1 MTKDKRPV
9 IVLAGFSCA
18 GKSTISKRLVDLC
31 SFDPMEQYVIYN
43 AIAMA
48 KGYKRTRHWLAEVGN
63 EVFVKE
69 TTIETVRRINALADS
84 KGIVVDASYGPV
96 MDTILRSSVINARIV
111 VIAVSADQSV
121 REKRMAGRM
130 GGSDD
135 EAKVELVFRDD
146 FLREVNLEEVMRKA
160 DFEVVNKS
168 SIEEAL
174 NQIASNF
181 STLGILK
188 A

>member
-1 MTKDKRPV
+1 MAKDKRPV

-18 GKSTISKRLVDLC
+18 GKSTISKKLVNLYGFDL
-31 SFDPMEQYVIYN
+31 MEQYVIYN
-43 AIAMA
+43 TIAMA

-69 TTIETVRRINALADS
+69 TTIETVRRINTLADS

-96 MDTILRSSVINARIV
+96 MDTILRSSVINAHIV
-111 VIAVSADQSV
+111 VIAVSADQGI
-121 REKRMAGRM
+121 REKRMTGRM

-135 EAKVELVFRDD
+135 EAKIELVFRDD
-146 FLREVNLEEVMRKA
+146 FLKEVNLEDVMGKA
-160 DFEVVNKS
+160 DFEVTNKT
-168 SIEEAL
+168 SIEEVL
-174 NQIASNF
+174 NQITSNL